1 MIGVRRTRTI
11 SIQDGEARM
20 TEKSQLD
27 RMIDVVINL
36 ARIRDEMLSGE
47 YEEILHVA
55 LFVQRQINSI
65 VKMLRERMN
74 NDKK

>member
-1 MIGVRRTRTI
+1 
-11 SIQDGEARM
+11 M
-20 TEKSQLD
+20 TEKKSQLD
-27 RMIDVVINL
+27 RMVDAEIAL